1 MAATMADVAK
11 LAGVGVGTVSRV
23 INKDKSVSD
32 KSRKKVLEAIEA
44 LEYKPNRIAASLK
57 KNETKII
64 ALLVPVI
71 DHPFF
76 ARFAE
81 FVADEADKFGYT
93 ILLVSS
99 QGREQREEEIL
110 ERIRSREV
118 DGAVFVTHF
127 MHSPEDFAGCAVV
140 SFDRILSDDIPYVTS
155 DNYDS
160 TTRALEYLF
169 ERGARKLGFV
179 GSKPLV
185 PSEVSERH
193 RAYEDFTKAHGLENR
208 SVYEVIS
215 HGEEGELSD
224 RFLEEFGDS
233 DGIFA
238 SNYTI
243 AHVLYDELTARGRKI
258 PEDVQ
263 LISYDVASS
272 QWHNGKTLSCVEQP
286 VEQLAREVVRL
297 LVRKMAGENVETRN
311 VYPTRFISGCSTKQ

>member
-1 MAATMADVAK
+1 MAVTMADVAK

-23 INKDKSVSD
+23 INKDKAVSD

-44 LEYKPNRIAASLK
+44 LAYKPNRIAASLK

-99 QGREQREEEIL
+99 QGREQREAEIL
-110 ERIRSREV
+110 DRIRRREV

-127 MHSPEDFAGCAVV
+127 THSPEDFAGCEVV
-140 SFDRILSDDIPYVTS
+140 SFDRILADDIPYVTS

-160 TTRALEYLF
+160 TMRALEYLF
-169 ERGARKLGFV
+169 EHGARKIGFV

-185 PSEVSERH
+185 QSEVSERH
-193 RAYEDFTKAHGLENR
+193 RAYEDFVAAHALESR

-215 HGEEGELSD
+215 HGEEGAIAD
-224 RFLEEFGDS
+224 KFLADFGDS

-243 AHVLYDELTARGRKI
+243 AHVLYDELVANGVKL
-258 PEDVQ
+258 PDDVQ

-272 QWHNGKTLSCVEQP
+272 EWHNGKTLTCVEQP

-297 LVRKMAGENVETRN
+297 LVKKMAGEPVETRN
-311 VYPTRFISGCSTKQ
+311 VYPTRFIDGCSTKK